1 VPSKSVSRPDGSAE
15 SASVAKASA
24 CDSGSSD
31 GRLDSGTVK
40 RLSSWALPIILGVAG
55 VALIIIGSLDIG
67 DDPTPSL
74 PAIATPSQVAEA
86 SPTATPSAPARGT
99 EPASPSAEP
108 SPTPTATPLPDDV
121 IAVQL
126 QIESVGINV
135 LVKQSTNAETDSF
148 PPSDAAYILRGGH
161 QPGRNTNSYIFA
173 HALNTLFKPLWNVQV
188 GAEVLI
194 RMSDDSVRRYRVTE
208 VRPNVACPDPDATTN
223 NPEDFGITPPLA
235 LQIHEDCS
243 EAALWTAPTDY
254 ERITLQTS
262 QGYNRNWGELVV
274 IADPAG

>member
-1 VPSKSVSRPDGSAE
+1 
-15 SASVAKASA
+15 
-24 CDSGSSD
+24 
-31 GRLDSGTVK
+31 VK

-55 VALIIIGSLDIG
+55 VALIIIGSLDLG

-74 PAIATPSQVAEA
+74 PAIATPTPVAQA
-86 SPTATPSAPARGT
+86 SPTPTPTTST
-99 EPASPSAEP
+99 TPASPSDEP
-108 SPTPTATPLPDDV
+108 SPTPTPSPLPDNV
-121 IAVQL
+121 LAAQL

-135 LVKQSTNAETDSF
+135 LVKQSTSAQTDSF
-148 PPSDAAYILRGGH
+148 PPHDAAYILRSGS

-173 HALNTLFKPLWNVQV
+173 HAENTLFKPLWNVQV

-223 NPEDFGITPPLA
+223 NPQDFGVTPPLA
-235 LQIHEDCS
+235 LQIHDDCS
-243 EAALWTAPTDY
+243 EAALWTAPTDH

-274 IADPAG
+274 IADPAE